1 MKSPTFVHCLLGA
14 VLVLAGPVTQAKERP
29 VQQRGW
35 IGGGYECAKS
45 CRSTAEYLFG
55 ADHTLFTFAPAL
67 VKTQSAGILVTSLAT
82 NTPAWLAGLRAGDL
96 VLELGQQPVTNLEAF
111 WRTITGSQPGETL
124 LVQAYRDGHTVECP
138 VTVGREKYKKLGY
151 FTVGLPGFWGAL
163 HPVPTREA
171 PCFSLM
177 ALGYERKDDPPVE
190 FASIKEQ
197 YQHACHPKEKQTGYD
212 TDWRLWLAIFEV
224 KSGKQILAQELVPA
238 EEKKG
243 T

>member
-1 MKSPTFVHCLLGA
+1 MRIQTLFHSALAA
-14 VLVLAGPVTQAKERP
+14 VLVLAGEVAHAKDKPVME
-29 VQQRGW
+29 RGW

-45 CRSTAEYLFG
+45 GRTTAEYLFG
-55 ADHTLFTFAPAL
+55 ADHTLFTFPPAL
-67 VKTQSAGILVTSLAT
+67 AKRQGAGILVTSLAT

-96 VLELGQQPVTNLEAF
+96 ILELGHQPVTNLAGF
-111 WRTITGSQPGETL
+111 WRTIAARHPGETL
-124 LVQAYRDGHTVECP
+124 LVHAYRDGQTVECP
-138 VTVGREKYKKLGY
+138 VAVGREKFKKLGY

-177 ALGYERKDDPPVE
+177 ALGYERKNDPPVE
-190 FASIKEQ
+190 FASVKEQ
-197 YQHACHPKEKQTGYD
+197 YQHACHPQEKQTGYD

-224 KSGKQILAQELVPA
+224 KNGKQILAQELVPA
-238 EEKKG
+238 GEKKG